1 METKKN
7 PGLDLEK
14 RRGFFFNFSL
24 MLSVALVLLAFE
36 WKQARGKENHLTIDE
51 NAKWDQTVIDI
62 PITIQ
67 NPPPPKI
74 IAPIIRPIEDD
85 VLVDKMPDVIFQ
97 PEPEDLPEPT
107 IMDVPP
113 TIEVAEEVVDFS
125 EVMPE
130 PVGGM
135 SAWNEYLSKNL
146 KYPSAARRIGI
157 EGTVYVSFV
166 VEKSGEISNVQL
178 LRGIGGGCDEEAIRV
193 IENAPIWKPGYQR
206 SRPVKVRMRVPIRFK
221 LQ

>member
-1 METKKN
+1 MEPKKN
-7 PGLDLEK
+7 PRIDLEK
-14 RRGFFFNFSL
+14 RRSFFFNFSL

-36 WKQARGKENHLTIDE
+36 WKQARGNEDHLTIGENPGWDE
-51 NAKWDQTVIDI
+51 IPIDI

-67 NPPPPKI
+67 DPPPPKI
-74 IAPIIRPIEDD
+74 IAPIIKPIEDD
-85 VLVDKMPDVIFQ
+85 VMVDKLPEVIFQ
-97 PEPEDLPEPT
+97 PEPEDLTEPT
-107 IMDVPP
+107 ILDGPP
-113 TIEVAEEVVDFS
+113 IVEIAEEVVDFS

-135 SAWNEYLSKNL
+135 SAWNDYLSKNL
-146 KYPSAARRIGI
+146 KYPSTARRIGI

-166 VEKSGEISNVQL
+166 VEKSGEISDVQL

-193 IENAPIWKPGYQR
+193 IEKAPIWKPGYQR
-206 SRPVKVRMRVPIRFK
+206 GRPVKVRMRVPIRFK

>member
-24 MLSVALVLLAFE
+24 MLSVAMVLLAFE
-36 WKQARGKENHLTIDE
+36 WKQARGSENHLKIGDIPGWDE
-51 NAKWDQTVIDI
+51 IPIDI

-67 NPPPPKI
+67 DPPPPKI
-74 IAPIIRPIEDD
+74 IAPIITPIEDD
-85 VLVDKMPDVIFQ
+85 VLVDKLPEVIFQ
-97 PEPEDLPEPT
+97 PEVEDLPEPT
-107 IMDVPP
+107 ILEGPP
-113 TIEVAEEVVDFS
+113 VIEIAVEVVDFS

-135 SAWNEYLSKNL
+135 SEWNDYLSKNL
-146 KYPSAARRIGI
+146 KYPSTARRMGI

-193 IENAPIWKPGYQR
+193 IENARIWKPGYQR
-206 SRPVKVRMRVPIRFK
+206 GRPVKVRMRVPIRFK

>member
-1 METKKN
+1 
-7 PGLDLEK
+7 
-14 RRGFFFNFSL
+14 
-24 MLSVALVLLAFE
+24 MLSVAMVLLAFE
-36 WKQARGKENHLTIDE
+36 FRSARGNENHLDIDGNVGWE
-51 NAKWDQTVIDI
+51 ELPIDI

-67 NPPPPKI
+67 TPPPPKI
-74 IAPIIRPIEDD
+74 IAPVIKPIADD
-85 VLVDKMPDVIFQ
+85 VLVDKLPEVVFQ

-113 TIEVAEEVVDFS
+113 TIEVADEVVDFS

-135 SAWNEYLSKNL
+135 NAWNDYLSKNL
-146 KYPSAARRIGI
+146 KYPSVARRMGI

-166 VEKSGEISNVQL
+166 VEKSGEISNVEL

-206 SRPVKVRMRVPIRFK
+206 SRPVKVRMRLPIRFK

>member
-1 METKKN
+1 MEHKKN

-24 MLSVALVLLAFE
+24 MLSVAMVLLAFE
-36 WKQARGKENHLTIDE
+36 WKQARGNENHLTIGDIPGWDE
-51 NAKWDQTVIDI
+51 IPIDI

-67 NPPPPKI
+67 DPPPPKI
-74 IAPIIRPIEDD
+74 IAPIIKPIEDD
-85 VLVDKMPDVIFQ
+85 VLVDKLPEVIFQ
-97 PEPEDLPEPT
+97 PEAEDLPEPT
-107 IMDVPP
+107 ILEGPP
-113 TIEVAEEVVDFS
+113 IIEIAEEVVDFS

-135 SAWNEYLSKNL
+135 SAWNDYLSKNL
-146 KYPSAARRIGI
+146 KYPSTARRIGI

-166 VEKSGEISNVQL
+166 VEKSGEISDVQL

-206 SRPVKVRMRVPIRFK
+206 GRPVKVRMRVPIRFK

>member
-24 MLSVALVLLAFE
+24 MLSVAMVLLAFE
-36 WKQARGKENHLTIDE
+36 WKQARGNENHLTIGE
-51 NAKWDQTVIDI
+51 NANWDEVPIDI

-67 NPPPPKI
+67 DPPPPKI
-74 IAPIIRPIEDD
+74 IAPIIKPIEDD
-85 VLVDKMPDVIFQ
+85 VLVDKLPEVVFQ
-97 PEPEDLPEPT
+97 PEAEDIPEPT
-107 IMDVPP
+107 ILEVPP
-113 TIEVAEEVVDFS
+113 ITEIAEEVVDFS

-135 SAWNEYLSKNL
+135 STWNDYLSKNL
-146 KYPSAARRIGI
+146 KYPSTARRIGI

-166 VEKSGEISNVQL
+166 VEKSGEITDVQL

-206 SRPVKVRMRVPIRFK
+206 GRPVKVRMRVPIRFK

>member
-1 METKKN
+1 METKKKT
-7 PGLDLEK
+7 GIDLEK
-14 RRGFFFNFSL
+14 RRGLFFNFSL
-24 MLSVALVLLAFE
+24 MLSVAMALLAFE
-36 WKQARGKENHLTIDE
+36 WKQARGNENHLTIGDIPG
-51 NAKWDQTVIDI
+51 WDDIPIDI

-74 IAPIIRPIEDD
+74 IAPIINPIEDD
-85 VLVDKMPDVIFQ
+85 VLVDKLPEVIFQ
-97 PEPEDLPEPT
+97 PEAEDLTEP
-107 IMDVPP
+107 IILEAPP
-113 TIEVAEEVVDFS
+113 IIEVPDEVVDFS

-130 PVGGM
+130 PTGGM

-166 VEKSGEISNVQL
+166 VEKTGEISNVQL
-178 LRGIGGGCDEEAIRV
+178 VRGIGGGCDEEAIRV

>member
-24 MLSVALVLLAFE
+24 MLSVAVVLLAFE

-67 NPPPPKI
+67 TPPPPKI

-113 TIEVAEEVVDFS
+113 TIEVIEEVVDFS

>member
-36 WKQARGKENHLTIDE
+36 WKQASGKENHLTIDE

>member
-24 MLSVALVLLAFE
+24 MLSVAVVLLAFE

-193 IENAPIWKPGYQR
+193 IENSPIWKPGYQR

>member
-7 PGLDLEK
+7 PELDLKK
-14 RRGFFFNFSL
+14 RQGLFFNFSL
-24 MLSVALVLLAFE
+24 MLSLAMVLLAFE
-36 WKQARGKENHLTIDE
+36 WKQARGNQNHLSINENPDWDE
-51 NAKWDQTVIDI
+51 SVIDI

-67 NPPPPKI
+67 TPPPPKI
-74 IAPIIRPIEDD
+74 IAPIIKPIEDD
-85 VLVDKMPDVIFQ
+85 VLVDKIPEVIFQ
-97 PEPEDLPEPT
+97 DLPDDYVAPA
-107 IMDVPP
+107 IIDLQPA
-113 TIEVAEEVVDFS
+113 IEVADEVVDFS

-146 KYPSAARRIGI
+146 NYPSAARRMGI

-166 VEKSGEISNVQL
+166 VEKSGEISDVQL
-178 LRGIGGGCDEEAIRV
+178 IRGIGGGCDEEAIRV
-193 IENAPIWKPGYQR
+193 IEKAPVWKPGYQR
-206 SRPVKVRMRVPIRFK
+206 SRPVKVRMRVPIKFK